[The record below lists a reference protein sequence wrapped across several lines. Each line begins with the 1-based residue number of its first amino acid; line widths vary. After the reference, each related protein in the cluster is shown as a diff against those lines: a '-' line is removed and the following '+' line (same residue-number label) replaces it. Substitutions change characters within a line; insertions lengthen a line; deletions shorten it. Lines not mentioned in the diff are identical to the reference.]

1 MYMITKV
8 RKQEEKMNIHEYAFA
23 EPYPFGKL
31 SIIAMKGCE
40 EIAAKIDYYLK
51 DWRKD
56 SNGVI
61 YSEGSV
67 PMQTFLLDAACPR
80 FGSGEAKGVI
90 NETVRGHD
98 IFIIS
103 DVFNYGVTYKMYG
116 MEVPMSPD
124 DHYQD
129 LKRII
134 AAMNGK
140 AKRITVIMPM
150 LYEGRQHKRAARE
163 SLDCALALQ
172 ELTSMGVENI
182 ISFDIH
188 DPRVQNAIPLHG
200 FEDFHPHYQ
209 MIKSFVRAVP
219 DAIIDREHMMIISP
233 DEGGMSR
240 CIYYSSVMELDLG
253 MFYKRRDYS
262 VIVNGKNPVISH
274 EFLGNNLVG
283 KDVIVVDDMIASG
296 DSMIDVAKKL
306 KEKNVKNVYVFASF
320 GLFTEGLGKF
330 DKAYKDGTISR
341 VFTTNMVYRIPELR
355 EKPWYTE
362 VDMSKYIANIIDTLN
377 YDNSLS
383 ELLDPVQKIK
393 KLLKK

>member
-1 MYMITKV
+1 
-8 RKQEEKMNIHEYAFA
+8 MNINDYTFE
-23 EPYPFGKL
+23 EPSPFGRL

-40 EIAAKIDYYLK
+40 DIASRIDYYLK
-51 DWRKD
+51 DWRQD
-56 SNGVI
+56 ANGVI
-61 YSEGSV
+61 YSNGSG
-67 PMQTFLLDAACPR
+67 PIGTFLLKAACPR
-80 FGSGEAKGVI
+80 FGTGEAKGVLY
-90 NETVRGHD
+90 ETVRGHD

-103 DVFNYGVTYKMYG
+103 DVFNYGVNFNMYG
-116 MEVPMSPD
+116 TEVPMSPD

-134 AAMNGK
+134 AALNGK

-172 ELTSMGVENI
+172 ELVNMGVENI

-200 FEDFHPHYQ
+200 FEDFHPYYQ
-209 MIKSFVRAVP
+209 MIKAFVRTVP
-219 DAIIDREHMMIISP
+219 EAIIDRDHMMIISP
-233 DEGGMSR
+233 DEGAMTR

-253 MFYKRRDYS
+253 MFYKRRDYT
-262 VIVNGKNPVISH
+262 VVVNGKNPVLSH
-274 EFLGNNLVG
+274 EFLGGNLEG
-283 KDVIVVDDMIASG
+283 KDVIIVDDMIASG
-296 DSMIDVAKKL
+296 DSLIDVAGKL
-306 KEKNVKNVYVFASF
+306 KERSARNVYAFATF
-320 GLFTEGLGKF
+320 GLFTEGISKF
-330 DKAYKDGTISR
+330 DEAYRDGILSK
-341 VFTTNMVYRIPELR
+341 VFTTNMIYRKPELFD
-355 EKPWYTE
+355 KPWYAE

-383 ELLDPVQKIK
+383 ELLDPVQKIE

>member
-1 MYMITKV
+1 
-8 RKQEEKMNIHEYAFA
+8 MNIHEYTFA
-23 EPYPFGKL
+23 DPYPFGKL

-40 EIAAKIDYYLK
+40 EIAARIDYYLK
-51 DWRKD
+51 DWRQD

-67 PMQTFLLDAACPR
+67 PIQTFLLDASCPR

-103 DVFNYGVTYKMYG
+103 DVFNYGVTFKMYG
-116 MEVPMSPD
+116 KEVPMSPD

-150 LYEGRQHKRAARE
+150 LYEGRQHKRATRE

-209 MIKSFVRAVP
+209 MIKSFVRTVP
-219 DAIIDREHMMIISP
+219 DAKIDRDNMMIISP

-296 DSMIDVAKKL
+296 DSMIDVANKL
-306 KEKNVKNVYVFASF
+306 KERKVKNVYVFASF
-320 GLFTEGLGKF
+320 GLFTEGFDKF
-330 DKAYKDGTISR
+330 DKAYRDGIISR
-341 VFTTNMVYRIPELR
+341 VFTTNMIYRRPELK

>member
-1 MYMITKV
+1 
-8 RKQEEKMNIHEYAFA
+8 MNIHEYTFA

-51 DWRKD
+51 DWRQD
-56 SNGVI
+56 SSGVI

-67 PMQTFLLDAACPR
+67 PIQTFLLDAACPR

-150 LYEGRQHKRAARE
+150 LYEGRQHKRATRE

-209 MIKSFVRAVP
+209 MIKSFVRTVP

-306 KEKNVKNVYVFASF
+306 KERKVNNVYVFASF
-320 GLFTEGLGKF
+320 GLFTEGLEKF
-330 DKAYKDGTISR
+330 DKAYRDGIIAR
-341 VFTTNMVYRIPELR
+341 VFTTNMIYRIPELR
-355 EKPWYTE
+355 DKPWYTE

-377 YDNSLS
+377 FDNSLS

>member
-1 MYMITKV
+1 
-8 RKQEEKMNIHEYAFA
+8 MNIHEYTFA
-23 EPYPFGKL
+23 ESYPFGKL
-31 SIIAMKGCE
+31 SIVAMKGCE
-40 EIAAKIDYYLK
+40 EIASKIDYYLK
-51 DWRKD
+51 EWRQD

-61 YSEGSV
+61 YSEDSDLK
-67 PMQTFLLDAACPR
+67 QTFLLDAVCPR

-103 DVFNYGVTYKMYG
+103 DVFNYGTTFKMYG

-150 LYEGRQHKRAARE
+150 LYEGRQHKRATRE

-209 MIKSFVRAVP
+209 MIKSFVRTVP
-219 DAIIDREHMMIISP
+219 DAIIDRDNMMIISP

-262 VIVNGKNPVISH
+262 VIVNGKNPVVSH
-274 EFLGNNLVG
+274 EFLGRNLAG

-296 DSMIDVAKKL
+296 DSMIDVANKL
-306 KEKNVKNVYVFASF
+306 KERKVRNVYVFASF
-320 GLFTEGLGKF
+320 GLFTEGLDKF
-330 DKAYKDGTISR
+330 DKAYKDGIISR
-341 VFTTNMVYRIPELR
+341 VFTTNMIYRKPELM

>member
-1 MYMITKV
+1 MDINELHCNTELNTV
-8 RKQEEKMNIHEYAFA
+8 
-23 EPYPFGKL
+23 GDL
-31 SIIAMKGCE
+31 SIVAMKGCE

-51 DWRKD
+51 EWRRD
-56 SNGVI
+56 ENGVI
-61 YSEGSV
+61 YSDGSG
-67 PMQTFLLDAACPR
+67 PIKTFLIDAVCPR

-90 NETVRGHD
+90 NESVRGHD
-98 IFIIS
+98 IYIIS

-134 AAMNGK
+134 AAINGK
-140 AKRITVIMPM
+140 ARRITVIMPM
-150 LYEGRQHKRAARE
+150 LYEGRQHKRATRE

-209 MIKSFVRAVP
+209 MIKAFVRTVP
-219 DAIIDREHMMIISP
+219 DAQIDRDHMMIISP

-240 CIYYSSVMELDLG
+240 CMYYSSVMELDLG
-253 MFYKRRDYS
+253 MFYKRRNYS
-262 VIVNGKNPVISH
+262 VIVNGKNPVVSH
-274 EFLGNNLVG
+274 EFLGDKIDG

-296 DSMIDVAKKL
+296 DSMIDVANKL
-306 KEKNVKNVYVFASF
+306 KERKAKNVYIFSAF
-320 GLFTEGLGKF
+320 GLFTEGLAKF
-330 DKAYKDGTISR
+330 DKAYSDGIIKR
-341 VFTTNMVYRIPELR
+341 VFTTNLVYRKPEL
-355 EKPWYTE
+355 ETKEWYTE

-377 YDNSLS
+377 YDGSLS

-393 KLLKK
+393 KILKK

>member
-1 MYMITKV
+1 
-8 RKQEEKMNIHEYAFA
+8 MNIHEYTFA
-23 EPYPFGKL
+23 DPYPFGKL

-40 EIAAKIDYYLK
+40 EVASKIDYYLK

-67 PMQTFLLDAACPR
+67 PIQSFLLDAACPR

-103 DVFNYGVTYKMYG
+103 DVFNYGVTFKMYG

-150 LYEGRQHKRAARE
+150 LYEGRQHKRATRE
-163 SLDCALALQ
+163 SLDCAMALQ

-209 MIKSFVRAVP
+209 MIKSFVRTVP
-219 DAIIDREHMMIISP
+219 DAKIDREHMMIISP

-262 VIVNGKNPVISH
+262 VIVNGKNPVVSH
-274 EFLGNNLVG
+274 EFLGDNLVG

-296 DSMIDVAKKL
+296 DSMIDVANKL
-306 KEKNVKNVYVFASF
+306 KERKVKNVYVFASF
-320 GLFTEGLGKF
+320 GLFTEGFEKF
-330 DKAYKDGTISR
+330 DKAYRDGIISR
-341 VFTTNMVYRIPELR
+341 VFTTNMIYRRPDLMD
-355 EKPWYTE
+355 KPWYTE

>member
-1 MYMITKV
+1 
-8 RKQEEKMNIHEYAFA
+8 MNINDCAFE
-23 EPYPFGKL
+23 EPNPFGKL

-40 EIAAKIDYYLK
+40 EIAARIDYYLK
-51 DWRKD
+51 VWRQD
-56 SNGVI
+56 ANGVI
-61 YSEGSV
+61 YSNGSDFKH
-67 PMQTFLLDAACPR
+67 TFILDAACPR

-116 MEVPMSPD
+116 REVPMSPD
-124 DHYQD
+124 EHYQD

-150 LYEGRQHKRAARE
+150 LYEGRQHKRATRE

-200 FEDFHPHYQ
+200 FEDFHPYYQ
-209 MIKSFVRAVP
+209 MIKSFVRTVP
-219 DAIIDREHMMIISP
+219 EAKIDREHMMIISP
-233 DEGGMSR
+233 DEGGMTR

-262 VIVNGKNPVISH
+262 VIVSGKNPVIGH
-274 EFLGNNLVG
+274 EFLGGNLEG

-296 DSMIDVAKKL
+296 DSMIDVAGKL
-306 KEKNVKNVYVFASF
+306 KERKVKNVYVFASF
-320 GLFTEGLGKF
+320 GLFTEGFEKF
-330 DKAYKDGTISR
+330 DKAYRDGIISR
-341 VFTTNMVYRIPELR
+341 VFTTNMIYRRPELL

>member
-1 MYMITKV
+1 
-8 RKQEEKMNIHEYAFA
+8 MNINDFTYN
-23 EPYPFGKL
+23 EPQPFGEL

-51 DWRKD
+51 QWRDDEK
-56 SNGVI
+56 GVL
-61 YSEGSV
+61 YDEGSN
-67 PMQTFLLDAACPR
+67 PIRTYLLNAVCPR
-80 FGSGEAKGVI
+80 FGSGEAKGVL

-98 IFIIS
+98 VFIIS
-103 DVFNYGVTYKMYG
+103 DVFNYGVSYKMYG
-116 MEVPMSPD
+116 FDHPMSPD

-140 AKRITVIMPM
+140 EKRITVIMPM
-150 LYEGRQHKRAARE
+150 LYEGRQHKRATRE

-209 MIKSFVRAVP
+209 MIKAFVRTVP
-219 DAIIDREHMMIISP
+219 DAIIDRNHMMVISP

-262 VIVNGKNPVISH
+262 VIVNGKNPVVSH
-274 EFLGNNLVG
+274 EFLGDNLEG

-306 KEKNVKNVYVFASF
+306 KDRKARNVYVFASF
-320 GLFTEGLGKF
+320 GLFTEGFAKF
-330 DKAYKDGTISR
+330 DKAYEDGTISR
-341 VFTTNMVYRIPELR
+341 IFTTNMIYRKPELL

-377 YDNSLS
+377 YDRSLS